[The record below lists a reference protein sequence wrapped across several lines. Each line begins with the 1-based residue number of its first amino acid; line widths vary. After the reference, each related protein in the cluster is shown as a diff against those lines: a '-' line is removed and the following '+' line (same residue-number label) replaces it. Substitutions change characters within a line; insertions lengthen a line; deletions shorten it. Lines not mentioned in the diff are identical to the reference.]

1 MSYRRTRGSVCTL
14 LLSRVSRFALW
25 PRVVGEVGPAASAL
39 GAALLTLSV
48 SSLTPSLF
56 RTGHPEWGQD
66 ILLPLID
73 GYVASGE
80 LDEEFAKGARERAR
94 AHHDGESLGRALL
107 KVLGVA

>member
-1 MSYRRTRGSVCTL
+1 MEARTHYCFPGSVVL
-14 LLSRVSRFALW
+14 LLGLVWLAR
-25 PRVVGEVGPAASAL
+25 SAL
-39 GAALLTLSV
+39 SLRRSALVFPALSV
-48 SSLTPSLF
+48 SSLTPSLS